1 MSKIF
6 GLAGLSASDY
16 QFVRKADQRL
26 IYAAINQ
33 LAARVNNDMTDSI
46 KLFVQETTQVYT
58 ERYQLP
64 GSGYMQRRAD
74 GARGPAVKA
83 HGSWDV
89 AYPLYDYGEQVAAT
103 DIEMAYMTPAELDR
117 HVQTVI
123 NGYQNAVRRD
133 ILTALL
139 IATNVT
145 YTDKRNGT
153 LTCVPLANG
162 DSVTYPPVLGAVAEA
177 TENHYIESNY
187 AASAISDTNDPIVTI
202 VDELEEHFGTITGG
216 SNIAVFINNAQ
227 TAKITGLT
235 NFVDWT
241 DRGVNEGSN
250 TATVNGRPDI
260 PGKILGRHRSGAWVS
275 EWRWMP
281 ANYVTGIHLEAPAP
295 LKQRVDPVETGLP
308 QGLALVSN
316 TAEYPLEAAEW
327 RARFGFGVANRL
339 NGVVVE
345 LGTGGTYT
353 APTII

>member
-26 IYAAINQ
+26 IYDAINQ
-33 LAARVNNDMTDSI
+33 LAARVNNDMMDSMR
-46 KLFVQETTQVYT
+46 LFVQETTQVYT

-83 HGSWDV
+83 YGSWDV

-103 DIEMAYMTPAELDR
+103 DIDMAYMTPAELDR

-133 ILTALL
+133 ILTALMV
-139 IATNVT
+139 ATNVT

-162 DSVTYPPVLGAVAEA
+162 DSVTYPPVIGAVAEA

-187 AASAISDTNDPIVTI
+187 AGSSISDTNDPVVTI
-202 VDELEEHFGTITGG
+202 VDELEEHFGTMTGG

-235 NFVDWT
+235 NFVDYT
-241 DRGVNEGSN
+241 DMGVREGSN
-250 TATVNGRPDI
+250 TATVNGAPDI

-275 EWRWMP
+275 EWRWIP
-281 ANYVTGIHLEAPAP
+281 ASYVMGIHLEAPAP

-308 QGLALVSN
+308 QGLALVS
-316 TAEYPLEAAEW
+316 TAAEYPLEASEW

>member
-26 IYAAINQ
+26 IYDAINQ
-33 LAARVNNDMTDSI
+33 LTGRVNQDMMDSMRM
-46 KLFVQETTQVYT
+46 FVQETTQVYT

-83 HGSWDV
+83 YGSWDV

-103 DIEMAYMTPAELDR
+103 DIDMAYMTPAELDR

-123 NGYQNAVRRD
+123 NGYANAVRRD

-139 IATNVT
+139 IKDNVT

-162 DSVTYPPVLGAVAEA
+162 DSVTYPPVLGSVTEA
-177 TENHYIESNY
+177 TESHYYGTNY
-187 AASAISDTNDPIVTI
+187 ATASISDTNDPVVTI
-202 VDELEEHFGTITGG
+202 INELEEHFGTSTGNN
-216 SNIAVFINNAQ
+216 NIVVFINNAEN
-227 TAKITGLT
+227 AKITSLT
-235 NFVDWT
+235 NFIDT
-241 DRGVNEGSN
+241 PDRYVQEGTQTPLPSG
-250 TATVNGRPDI
+250 TPGI
-260 PGKILGRHRSGAWVS
+260 PGKILGRHRSGAWIS
-275 EWRWMP
+275 EWRYIPSGYMFGLHTD
-281 ANYVTGIHLEAPAP
+281 VPAP
-295 LKQRVDPVETGLP
+295 LKQRVDPAETGLP
-308 QGLALVSN
+308 QGLALMS
-316 TAEYPLEAAEW
+316 TSAEYPLEASEW

-339 NGVVVE
+339 NGVALQLVAS
-345 LGTGGTYT
+345 TTYT
-353 APTII
+353 NPTVV